1 MRRMPS
7 LLLALACIGPLAG
20 CASSPGIPDHFGL
33 VASAAEE
40 STPLGGEALAL
51 RRRELRRA
59 QRDMAHF
66 RTTLETLRVHAD
78 RSGQILF
85 SQFLDAYM
93 GVHLTPL
100 LAGEWQSRHPEL
112 MALDAGLRLA
122 QAEVLTHMRAP
133 RRVQEVLDELAR
145 RFPGRDAMLVE
156 YPVGSQTTLA
166 EALRQMRER
175 KWRG

>member
-1 MRRMPS
+1 MRRSLS
-7 LLLALACIGPLAG
+7 LLLALCWIGPLAG
-20 CASSPGIPDHFGL
+20 CASSPGIPDHFGI
-33 VASAAEE
+33 ADSAAEE

-93 GVHLTPL
+93 GVHLAPM

-122 QAEVLTHMRAP
+122 QAEVLIHMRAP
-133 RRVQEVLDELAR
+133 RRVQEVLDELGR

-156 YPVGSQTTLA
+156 YPVGSQTTLD
-166 EALRQMRER
+166 EALRQLRER

>member
-1 MRRMPS
+1 MRRSLS
-7 LLLALACIGPLAG
+7 LLLALCWIGPLCG
-20 CASSPGIPDHFGL
+20 CASSPDLPEHFGL
-33 VASAAEE
+33 EVTAAEE

-59 QRDMAHF
+59 QRDMASF
-66 RTTLETLRVHAD
+66 ETTLETLRVHKD

-93 GVHLTPL
+93 GVHLAPM

-122 QAEVLTHMRAP
+122 EAEVLIRMRAP
-133 RRVQEVLDELAR
+133 RRVQEVLDEIER
-145 RFPGRDAMLVE
+145 RFAGRDAMLVE
-156 YPVGSQTTLA
+156 YPVGSQTSLG
-166 EALRQMRER
+166 EALRQVRDR

>member
-1 MRRMPS
+1 
-7 LLLALACIGPLAG
+7 
-20 CASSPGIPDHFGL
+20 
-33 VASAAEE
+33 
-40 STPLGGEALAL
+40 
-51 RRRELRRA
+51 
-59 QRDMAHF
+59 MAHF

-93 GVHLTPL
+93 GIHLAPL

-122 QAEVLTHMRAP
+122 QAEVLIQMRAP
-133 RRVQEVLDELAR
+133 RRVQEVLDELTR

-156 YPVGSQTTLA
+156 FPVGSQTTL
-166 EALRQMRER
+166 ESALRELRER